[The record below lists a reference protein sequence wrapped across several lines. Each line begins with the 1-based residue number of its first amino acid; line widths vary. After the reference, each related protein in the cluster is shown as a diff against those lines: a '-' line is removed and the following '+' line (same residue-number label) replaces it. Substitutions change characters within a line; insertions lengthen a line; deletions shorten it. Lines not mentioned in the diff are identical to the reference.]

1 MANELN
7 IVLPDAGLIITCQV
21 YLNAQLIYTVNLS
34 EVSAGSGLYSGSMP
48 LGASAGNYLLV
59 FRSGGENVG
68 GGSILWD
75 GAQEVTLIPVKAKTD
90 VLNTD
95 RLAVCSTV
103 DITAQQIASLI

>member
-7 IVLPDAGLIITCQV
+7 IVLPDTGLIITCQL
-21 YLNAQLIYTVNLS
+21 YLNAQLTYTVSLS
-34 EVSAGSGLYSGSMP
+34 EVGTNSGFYTGSMP

-68 GGSILWD
+68 SGNIIWD
-75 GAQEVTLIPVKAKTD
+75 GNQEVTLIPIKAKTD
-90 VLNTD
+90 ALNTD
-95 RLAVCSTV
+95 RLSVCSTV